1 MEVHEEFTEW
11 AIAQG
16 IKINGIAA
24 HKFEGRGLGI
34 IATKKHEANTTLL
47 NVPLS
52 ALIDI
57 SSVPKAITDVLPPTK
72 NTVHNILA
80 AFLALDTSPSRA
92 PWRAVLPDYASFKSS
107 MPLCWPSTLQALLP
121 PQAASLLAQQKKK
134 LERDWAATT
143 AAYPDLS
150 YDCYLHAW
158 LLVNTRTFYYVSPTA
173 SARAAPKN
181 RDDCMALNPFADYF
195 NHTSSGNACNV
206 SFSQTGYTVTSTS
219 TPPLTRGAEIYIS
232 YGPHSNDFLL
242 AEYGFII
249 PSSSSS
255 PTTTTSTTTTTTTTI
270 PDSNTNT
277 NTNTNR
283 QHQHQNQHHHDED
296 DYTLLD
302 PALLPRLTASQ
313 RRDLHEEGFL
323 GNYTLD
329 RAQGVCHRTQ
339 VALRIRC
346 LPLGRW
352 RRFVSGVD
360 DGERDQ
366 PEVDA
371 LLRKVLEAYRKEVAD
386 KISQVEG
393 LEEGTAG
400 MRDVLARRWRQIDG
414 LLQSAMER
422 IE

>member
-1 MEVHEEFTEW
+1 MEIHEEFTEW
-11 AIAQG
+11 AVAQG

-34 IATKKHEANTTLL
+34 IATQKHEANTTLL
-47 NVPLS
+47 TVPHS

-57 SSVPKAITDVLPPTK
+57 SSVPKAITDALPPTK

-134 LERDWAATT
+134 LARDWAAAT
-143 AAYPDLS
+143 AAFPDLS
-150 YDCYLHAW
+150 YDRYLHAW

-195 NHTSSGNACNV
+195 NHTSSRNACDV
-206 SFSQTGYTVTSTS
+206 SFSPTGYTVTTSTS

-232 YGPHSNDFLL
+232 YGTHSNDFLL

-255 PTTTTSTTTTTTTTI
+255 SSPTIATTI
-270 PDSNTNT
+270 VPSSDTNT
-277 NTNTNR
+277 DR
-283 QHQHQNQHHHDED
+283 QHQHQHQHHHDED

-302 PALLPRLTASQ
+302 PALLPRLTPSQ
-313 RRDLHEEGFL
+313 RRDLQEEGFL

-360 DGERDQ
+360 DGELDQ

-371 LLRKVLEAYRKEVAD
+371 LLRKVLEAYRRDVAD
-386 KISQVEG
+386 KIRQVEG

-414 LLQSAMER
+414 LLQSAIER